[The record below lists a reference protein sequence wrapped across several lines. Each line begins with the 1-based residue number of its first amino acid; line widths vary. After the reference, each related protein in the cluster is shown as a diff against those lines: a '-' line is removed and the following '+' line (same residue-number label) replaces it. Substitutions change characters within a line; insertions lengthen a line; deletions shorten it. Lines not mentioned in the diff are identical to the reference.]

1 MNFQTKTQN
10 TRPSQSHRESIIH
23 PRLWKCGSDENSNRR
38 RALLL
43 RFLCFCS
50 DTRKV
55 SEQVSRGG
63 SSLSHGV
70 KTDQPWL
77 TGPHTAHQH
86 HLMVVEVNKSQY
98 SYKNLF
104 LKHKLVSFL
113 VVLTSWA
120 MLTARLVV
128 IYMVCKLDKTFTQYY
143 VNLTQLCEIFSR
155 CLDMNHR
162 HITLISR
169 VRRSY
174 RVQITWLTYKSV
186 MKNSAAITAVHF
198 LRWFGWFIR
207 TSSVFFFFL
216 NLYSNFDQFS
226 SVQNVRSGCVG
237 EKKVSMCPNDVGFQG
252 HHLYSD

>member
-50 DTRKV
+50 DTGKA
-55 SEQVSRGG
+55 ELQSR
-63 SSLSHGV
+63 SAEVEAVWATAWRLTSH
-70 KTDQPWL
+70 DWQDL
-77 TGPHTAHQH
+77 TPLINAHLRGTPSALKLT
-86 HLMVVEVNKSQY
+86 LMVVEVNKSQY

-104 LKHKLVSFL
+104 LKHKLVSSL
-113 VVLTSWA
+113 VVLTSWT

-128 IYMVCKLDKTFTQYY
+128 IYIVCKLDKTFTQYY

-207 TSSVFFFFL
+207 TSSVFFFFK
-216 NLYSNFDQFS
+216 SI
-226 SVQNVRSGCVG
+226 
-237 EKKVSMCPNDVGFQG
+237 FQ
-252 HHLYSD
+252 LWPIFFRTKCT

>member
-1 MNFQTKTQN
+1 MNA
-10 TRPSQSHRESIIH
+10 
-23 PRLWKCGSDENSNRR
+23 
-38 RALLL
+38 ALRSVLIG
-43 RFLCFCS
+43 
-50 DTRKV
+50 RKV
-55 SEQVSRGG
+55 NEFPDKNTEHKAIPKPPGVYYSSSALEMWEWWKQQQEESSAPQISLFLQRHWKSWASEQVSRGG

-207 TSSVFFFFL
+207 TSSVFFFFK
-216 NLYSNFDQFS
+216 SI
-226 SVQNVRSGCVG
+226 
-237 EKKVSMCPNDVGFQG
+237 FQ
-252 HHLYSD
+252 LWPIFFRTKCT